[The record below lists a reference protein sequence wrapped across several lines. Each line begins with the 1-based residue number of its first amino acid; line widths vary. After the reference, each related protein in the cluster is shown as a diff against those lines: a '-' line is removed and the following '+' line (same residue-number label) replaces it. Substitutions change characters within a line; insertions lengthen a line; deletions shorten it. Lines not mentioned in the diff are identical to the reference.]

1 VQFYSFGFGG
11 LIMDYDV
18 LILGGGIIGC
28 TVAYELSKYN
38 INIALIEKDY
48 DVANDIPF
56 NNTAIIYDGSEA
68 SNNIMA
74 ELENRGM
81 KLVEKHCKKF
91 NIAYNKIGA
100 LRISPDESRYNV
112 IDKMYNNAKERDIDG
127 VHIIEDNAIYD
138 IEPNLKLKINK
149 ALYCENIAVMSPYN
163 LAVSYA
169 EVSADNGVN
178 FRLEEEVIDIKNIS
192 KGFKITTNKNKFT
205 CKFVINTIPN
215 ETFNEKH
222 NEKACGIKDKKMR
235 YILLNEKLEKNTN
248 GVVINDIDQES
259 FIINIPT
266 SSKGSLIGIRS
277 NDSLSLED
285 QLQLSQ
291 SILPGIKKELITSIS
306 TETYSTDNMFIDDSN
321 IGEGYIK
328 VTGNH
333 YGKSTIAPAIAM
345 DIEEKLKINMNIT
358 KKRDY
363 IDKKRDVY
371 VFRNM
376 SKEQRNKI
384 IALDKRYGNIICNC
398 NNISEGEIV
407 DSIRRP
413 LGARTVEGVKRR
425 TGIGLGSCNGSY
437 CNMKIIKI
445 LAREMDKSLLNIV
458 DDSMDSKIL
467 VGRIKEFNEI

>member
-1 VQFYSFGFGG
+1 
-11 LIMDYDV
+11 MDYDV

-28 TVAYELSKYN
+28 AVAYELSKYN

-48 DVANDIPF
+48 DVANDVAF
-56 NNTAIIYDGSEA
+56 NNTAIIYDGSET
-68 SNNIMA
+68 NNYIMA
-74 ELENRGM
+74 QLENRGI
-81 KLVEKHCKKF
+81 KLIEEHCKKF
-91 NIAYNKIGA
+91 NLAYDKIGA
-100 LRISPDESRYNV
+100 LRVTSDEGRYNT
-112 IDKMYNNAKERDIDG
+112 IDAMYKNAKERGISG

-138 IEPNLKLKINK
+138 IEPNLELRTSKS
-149 ALYCENIAVMSPYN
+149 LYSENIAVISPYN

-169 EVSADNGVN
+169 EVSTDNGVN
-178 FRLEEEVIDIKNIS
+178 FRLEEEVIDIKKIS

-215 ETFNEKH
+215 EILNDKNNE
-222 NEKACGIKDKKMR
+222 NYSEIKNKKMK
-235 YILLNEKLEKNTN
+235 YILLNEELKNNIN
-248 GVVINDIDQES
+248 GVVINDINQES

-266 SSKGSLIGIRS
+266 LSKGSVIGIKS
-277 NDSLSLED
+277 DNSLSLED
-285 QLQLSQ
+285 QLQLAQ
-291 SILPGIKKELITSIS
+291 SILPDIKKELITNIF
-306 TETYSTDNMFIDDSN
+306 TETYSKDSMFVDDSN
-321 IGEGYIK
+321 IDEGYIK

-333 YGKSTIAPAIAM
+333 YAKITIAPAIAM
-345 DIEEKLKINMNIT
+345 DIEEKIKISMNIT
-358 KKRDY
+358 PKRDY

-384 IALDKRYGNIICNC
+384 IALDDRYGNIICSC

-425 TGIGLGSCNGSY
+425 TGIGVGSCNGSY
-437 CNMKIIKI
+437 CNIKIIKI
-445 LAREMDKSLLNIV
+445 LAREMNKSLLNIV
-458 DDSMDSKIL
+458 DDCVGSKIL

>member
-1 VQFYSFGFGG
+1 
-11 LIMDYDV
+11 MDYDV

-28 TVAYELSKYN
+28 AVAYELSKYN

-56 NNTAIIYDGSEA
+56 TNTAIIYDGSET
-68 SNNIMA
+68 SDNVMA
-74 ELENRGM
+74 ELENKGM
-81 KLVEKHCKKF
+81 ELLEEHCKKF

-100 LRISPDESRYNV
+100 LRISSDKSRYNI
-112 IDKMYNNAKERDIDG
+112 IDEMYKNAKERNING

-138 IEPNLKLKINK
+138 IEPNLKLRANK
-149 ALYCENIAVMSPYN
+149 ALYSENIAVISPYN

-178 FRLEEEVIDIKNIS
+178 FRLEEEVIDIKTIS

-215 ETFNEKH
+215 EIFNEKH
-222 NEKACGIKDKKMR
+222 TENHNEIKNKKMK
-235 YILLNEKLEKNTN
+235 YILLNEKLEKDIN
-248 GVVINDIDQES
+248 GVVISDMDNES
-259 FIINIPT
+259 FIINMPT
-266 SSKGSLIGIRS
+266 SSKGNLIGIRS
-277 NDSLSLED
+277 DNSLSLED
-285 QLQLSQ
+285 QLQLLQ
-291 SILPGIKKELITSIS
+291 GILPGIKKELIKSVF

-321 IGEGYIK
+321 IDEGYIK

-333 YGKSTIAPAIAM
+333 YAKVTIAPTIAM
-345 DIEEKLKINMNIT
+345 DIEETLKISMNIT

-363 IDKKRDVY
+363 IDKKREVH

-384 IALDKRYGNIICNC
+384 IALDKRYGNIICSC

-425 TGIGLGSCNGSY
+425 TGIGIGSCNGSY

-445 LAREMDKSLLNIV
+445 LAREMNNSLLNVV